1 MNPSKWIPKLP
12 LFDSPMCVYC
22 GGVANTSD
30 HTPPRCFLPRKL
42 PANFQSMTIPACAA
56 CNAAYSEDETRAA
69 VIICTVSFTES
80 DRRAVAKGGWVYSAM
95 QRNQILRKF
104 VNDRLGSDGIFR
116 PDHVIIETLSRV
128 MKKTAAGL
136 LFFEFG
142 RLIHPN
148 DLSVIAIEHAKNVQ
162 PEAIVELHRRDDNLW
177 TEVTPSGRELEKQA
191 MAACGLVPRHM
202 PSWKVYLPEFFEYMF
217 IKRSNKM
224 LMCAM
229 KLHDTLTVLLE
240 CSWPSRAGPRRRGK
254 PRN

>member
-1 MNPSKWIPKLP
+1 
-12 LFDSPMCVYC
+12 
-22 GGVANTSD
+22 
-30 HTPPRCFLPRKL
+30 
-42 PANFQSMTIPACAA
+42 MTIPACAA